1 MNFKELRTQNEV
13 KQLQIVN
20 KLKIS
25 KGCISLWE
33 NGKRQPKIEQ
43 LPELA
48 KILNC
53 SIEEIVLA
61 LIATK
66 KQNRGAVE
74 NGNERIW
81 NHCNK

>member
-1 MNFKELRTQNEV
+1 MTIKHLRQLKNLTQATMAKKLCC
-13 KQLQIVN
+13 KQTS
-20 KLKIS
+20 IS
-25 KGCISLWE
+25 KYEKGLAM
-33 NGKRQPKIEQ
+33 PKIEQ

-81 NHCNK
+81 NHHNQ